1 MFSGLKVL
9 FIAFFQW
16 IWRLKFV
23 LKVVLCSRD
32 HPGTINIASA
42 CPQNRVLLS
51 FPKPRESMP
60 RCYPLRGKLGR
71 MCKSILIPPHNFLEM
86 EHTQAQRAFSS

>member
-23 LKVVLCSRD
+23 LEVVLCSHD

-42 CPQNRVLLS
+42 CPQNRILPS
-51 FPKPRESMP
+51 FPNPRDGMP
-60 RCYPLRGKLGR
+60 RCYLLRGTLGR
-71 MCKSILIPPHNFLEM
+71 MCESILISPHNLLEM